1 MSKHYSPSDSMA
13 SLISE
18 NYSLIHIMTRFGIKI
33 GFGDKTV
40 EEVCSIYGVD
50 TNTFLAVVNFFM
62 EGFTHFDKAQPLSL
76 PSLMQYLKQSHI
88 YFLSYSLPSI
98 RRKLL
103 DGIRVKTNDVSF
115 FILKFF
121 DEYYDEVKTHMEY
134 EEKTVFKYV
143 EDIIEG
149 RLPEDFHISTYSD
162 HHEQV
167 SLRLGE
173 LKKILIRYCPEDADP
188 NLINDVLFRIF
199 QCEKELSNHCMV
211 EDALLVPE
219 IKRLEK
225 RLTDNKDM

>member
-1 MSKHYSPSDSMA
+1 MSKHYSPSDSMS

-18 NYSLIHIMTRFGIKI
+18 NYSLIHIMTRFGIRI

-50 TNTFLAVVNFFM
+50 TNTFLGVVNFFM

-88 YFLSYSLPSI
+88 YFLNYSLPSI

-143 EDIIEG
+143 EDILEG
-149 RLPEDFHISTYSD
+149 SLPEDFHISTYSD

>member
-1 MSKHYSPSDSMA
+1 MA

-62 EGFTHFDKAQPLSL
+62 EGFTHFDKSLPLSL

-88 YFLSYSLPSI
+88 YFLNYSLPSI

-115 FILKFF
+115 YILKFF
-121 DEYYDEVKTHMEY
+121 DEYYDEVKTHMEF

-143 EDIIEG
+143 EDVIDG
-149 RLPEDFHISTYSD
+149 RMPEDFHISTYSD

-225 RLTDNKDM
+225 RLTDNKDV